1 MPRTL
6 PTQNLPIGADES
18 SAPLQQDQETIPR
31 RVEYRPENQR
41 EYNNAE
47 KFTLDP
53 KIREDP
59 LFLNILSGMDD
70 LQIAGRKRE
79 IQNGHGAEQYA
90 AQSGNEIIMN
100 WISHVQSESENF
112 TKYEYDMNEDT
123 NNGDI
128 SFIGY
133 AVYASLLSPKEHF
146 LTKEEVDLIIQSA
159 IDIISFYTELPAFF
173 STKSTSTANGDESH
187 SGRNR

>member
-6 PTQNLPIGADES
+6 PAQNLPIGADES

-31 RVEYRPENQR
+31 HVEYRPENQR

-59 LFLNILSGMDD
+59 LCLNILSGMDD
-70 LQIAGRKRE
+70 LQIAGQKRE
-79 IQNGHGAEQYA
+79 VQNGHGAEQSA
-90 AQSGNEIIMN
+90 AQSGKKLIIN
-100 WISHVQSESENF
+100 WISQVQRESENF

-128 SFIGY
+128 SLNGY
-133 AVYASLLSPKEHF
+133 AVNASLHSPKEHF
-146 LTKEEVDLIIQSA
+146 ETKEEVDLRIQSA
-159 IDIISFYTELPAFF
+159 IDIISYYTERSASFATQPA
-173 STKSTSTANGDESH
+173 SDANCDGSH
-187 SGRNR
+187 